1 MTAPVGAVIL
11 TEGLTKRYGDVTA
24 VDHLDLSVSSGEVF
38 GLLGPNGA
46 GKTTT
51 ILMLLGLSEPDE
63 GRATVAGLDP
73 SHDALAVKQ
82 RVGYV
87 PDSVGFYEQ
96 LTGRENLRFT
106 ARLNRLAEADAAE
119 RINQSLHEVGLDDR
133 ADDRVAAYSRG
144 MRQRLG
150 IADALIKHPEILV
163 LDEPTVAIDP
173 AGVDEM
179 LSLIRRLPEER
190 GVTVL
195 LSSHLLQ
202 QVQSVCDRIAIF
214 AEGRMAAC
222 GSIEEI
228 GAGVGEVVIEVD
240 ATGGSLRDLASSVD
254 GVVEVVEGDGGPTLV
269 RAERDVRAALAR
281 TIADAGHAVT
291 HLRLRRDEL
300 SDIYRR
306 YFQGTER

>member
-1 MTAPVGAVIL
+1 MADVIV
-11 TEGLTKRYGDVTA
+11 TKGLTKRYGDVTA
-24 VDHLDLSVSSGEVF
+24 VDHLDLSVSTGEVF

-73 SHDALAVKQ
+73 THDALAVKE

-96 LTGRENLRFT
+96 LTGRENLRYT
-106 ARLNRLAEADAAE
+106 ARLNRLPEGVAAE
-119 RINQSLHEVGLDDR
+119 RIDQALSEVGLSTR
-133 ADDRVAAYSRG
+133 ADDRVSAYSRG

-150 IADALIKHPEILV
+150 IADALIKQPDILI

-173 AGVDEM
+173 AGVEEM
-179 LSLIRRLPEER
+179 LSLIRRLPAER

-202 QVQSVCDRIAIF
+202 QVQSVCDRLAIF
-214 AEGRMAAC
+214 TGGRMAAS
-222 GSIEEI
+222 GSIDEL
-228 GAGVGEVVIEVD
+228 GGSD
-240 ATGGSLRDLASSVD
+240 TGGVVVEVEAKGGSVRDIAASVD
-254 GVVEVVEGDGGPTLV
+254 GVIEILDDVDGLTLI
-269 RAERDVRAALAR
+269 RAERDVRADLAR
-281 TIADAGHAVT
+281 AIADAGQSVI
-291 HLRLRRDEL
+291 HLRLRREEL

-306 YFQGTER
+306 HFHEPER

>member
-1 MTAPVGAVIL
+1 MTAPVTAVIL
-11 TEGLTKRYGDVTA
+11 TEGLTKRYGEVTA
-24 VDHLDLSVSSGEVF
+24 VDHLDLSVLAGEVF

-73 SHDALAVKQ
+73 AHDAIAVKQ

-96 LTGRENLRFT
+96 LTGRENLRYT
-106 ARLNRLAEADAAE
+106 ARLNRVAEPEVAE
-119 RINQSLHEVGLDDR
+119 RIDESLHEVGLADR
-133 ADDRVAAYSRG
+133 ADDRVATYSRG

-150 IADALIKHPEILV
+150 IADALVKRPEILI

-179 LSLIRRLPEER
+179 LALIQRLPSER

-202 QVQSVCDRIAIF
+202 QVQTVCDRIAIF
-214 AEGRMAAC
+214 TGGRMAAS
-222 GSIEEI
+222 GTIEEL
-228 GAGVGEVVIEVD
+228 GAAGGGVVIEIE
-240 ATGGSLRDLASSVD
+240 ATGGSVRDLAASVD
-254 GVVEVVEGDGGPTLV
+254 GVIEVIEGNDAPTLV
-269 RAERDVRAALAR
+269 RADRDVRATLAR

-291 HLRLRRDEL
+291 HLRLHRDEL

-306 YFQGTER
+306 HFQGTDR

>member
-1 MTAPVGAVIL
+1 MDAVIA
-11 TEGLTKRYGDVTA
+11 TEQLTKRYGDVTA
-24 VDHLDLSVSSGEVF
+24 VERLNLSVQAGEVF

-51 ILMLLGLSEPDE
+51 ILMLLGLSEPDQ

-73 SHDALAVKQ
+73 THDAIAVKQ

-96 LTGRENLRFT
+96 LSGRENLRFT
-106 ARLNRLAEADAAE
+106 ARLNRLTEHTMTE
-119 RINQSLHEVGLDDR
+119 RIDTALTEVGLTGR

-150 IADALIKHPEILV
+150 IADALIKDPEILI

-179 LSLIRRLPEER
+179 LALIRRLPVER

-195 LSSHLLQ
+195 LSSHLLE
-202 QVQSVCDRIAIF
+202 QVQTVCDRIGIF
-214 AEGRMAAC
+214 AQGRLVAC
-222 GSIEEI
+222 GTIDDLSERNGEFLIEVAAI
-228 GAGVGEVVIEVD
+228 GRPIHEVASSLDGVIEV
-240 ATGGSLRDLASSVD
+240 VD
-254 GVVEVVEGDGGPTLV
+254 TSTDVTVV
-269 RAERDVRAALAR
+269 RASRDVREPLSRAIAAM
-281 TIADAGHAVT
+281 GGAVT
-291 HLRLRRDEL
+291 HLRLRSDDL
-300 SDIYRR
+300 ADIYRR
-306 YFQGTER
+306 HFSAPDR

>member
-1 MTAPVGAVIL
+1 MTVPVGDVIV

-24 VDHLDLSVSSGEVF
+24 VDHLDLSVSAGEVF

-106 ARLNRLAEADAAE
+106 ARLNRLPEADAAE
-119 RINQSLHEVGLDDR
+119 RINQSLHEVGLARR

-179 LSLIRRLPEER
+179 LSLIRRLPAER

-228 GAGVGEVVIEVD
+228 GADVGEVVIEVD
-240 ATGGSLRDLASSVD
+240 TTGGSLRDIASSVD

-269 RAERDVRAALAR
+269 RAERDVRATLAR
-281 TIADAGHAVT
+281 TIADAGHTVT

-300 SDIYRR
+300 SDIYRH
-306 YFQGTER
+306 YFQGTDR

>member
-1 MTAPVGAVIL
+1 MDAVIA
-11 TEGLTKRYGDVTA
+11 TEQLTKRYDDVIA
-24 VDHLDLSVSSGEVF
+24 VERLNLSVRAGEVF

-73 SHDALAVKQ
+73 THDAIAVKQ

-96 LTGRENLRFT
+96 LSGRENLRFT
-106 ARLNRLAEADAAE
+106 ARLNRLPEQTTTE
-119 RINQSLHEVGLDDR
+119 RIDTALTEVGLNDR
-133 ADDRVAAYSRG
+133 ADDRVGAYSRG

-150 IADALIKHPEILV
+150 IADALIKDPEILI

-179 LSLIRRLPEER
+179 LALIRRLPVER

-195 LSSHLLQ
+195 LSSHLLE
-202 QVQSVCDRIAIF
+202 QVQTVCDRIGIF
-214 AEGRMAAC
+214 AQGRLVAC
-222 GSIEEI
+222 GTIDDLSERNGEFLIEVAATGRSIH
-228 GAGVGEVVIEVD
+228 EVASSLDGVIEVVD
-240 ATGGSLRDLASSVD
+240 TSTGVTVVRASRDVREPLARAIAATGG
-254 GVVEVVEGDGGPTLV
+254 
-269 RAERDVRAALAR
+269 
-281 TIADAGHAVT
+281 AVT
-291 HLRLRRDEL
+291 HLRLRSDDL
-300 SDIYRR
+300 ADIYRR
-306 YFQGTER
+306 HFSAPDR

>member
-1 MTAPVGAVIL
+1 MDAVIA
-11 TEGLTKRYGDVTA
+11 TENLTKRYENVTA
-24 VDHLDLSVSSGEVF
+24 VDRLDLSVHSGEVF

-63 GRATVAGLDP
+63 GRASVAGLDP
-73 SHDALAVKQ
+73 SRDAIAVKQ

-96 LTGRENLRFT
+96 LSGRENLRFT
-106 ARLNRLAEADAAE
+106 ARLNRLPEHTMTE
-119 RINQSLHEVGLDDR
+119 RIETALTEVGLTER

-150 IADALIKHPEILV
+150 IADALIKDPEILI

-179 LSLIRRLPEER
+179 LALIRRLPVER

-195 LSSHLLQ
+195 LSSHLLE
-202 QVQSVCDRIAIF
+202 QVQTVCDRIGIF
-214 AEGRMAAC
+214 AQGRLVAC
-222 GSIEEI
+222 GTIDDLSERNGEFLIEVAATGLSIQ
-228 GAGVGEVVIEVD
+228 GVASSLDGVIEV
-240 ATGGSLRDLASSVD
+240 VD
-254 GVVEVVEGDGGPTLV
+254 TSTDVAVV
-269 RAERDVRAALAR
+269 RASRDVREPLSRA
-281 TIADAGHAVT
+281 IAEMGGAVT
-291 HLRLRRDEL
+291 HLRVRSDDLA
-300 SDIYRR
+300 DIYRR
-306 YFQGTER
+306 HFSAPDR

>member
-1 MTAPVGAVIL
+1 MTALMGDVIL

-96 LTGRENLRFT
+96 LTGRENLRYT
-106 ARLNRLAEADAAE
+106 ARLNRLTEADAAE

-179 LSLIRRLPEER
+179 LSLIRRLPSER

-202 QVQSVCDRIAIF
+202 QVQAVCDRIAIF
-214 AEGRMAAC
+214 TGGRMAAS
-222 GSIEEI
+222 GTIEEL
-228 GAGVGEVVIEVD
+228 GADGGVVVIEIEI
-240 ATGGSLRDLASSVD
+240 TGGSLRDLASSVD
-254 GVVEVVEGDGGPTLV
+254 GVVDVVEGDGGPTLV
-269 RAERDVRAALAR
+269 RAERDVRATLAR

-306 YFQGTER
+306 YFQGTDR